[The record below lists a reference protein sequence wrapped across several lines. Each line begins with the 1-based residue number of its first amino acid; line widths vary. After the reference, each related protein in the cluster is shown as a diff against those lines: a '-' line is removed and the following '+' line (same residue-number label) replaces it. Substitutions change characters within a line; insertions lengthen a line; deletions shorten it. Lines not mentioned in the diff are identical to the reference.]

1 MQPYDQTEAL
11 LQHKPL
17 SYKSQKKKSQN
28 KPQTKHTDIFILLC
42 ETTKCCVCAN

>member
-17 SYKSQKKKSQN
+17 SYKSQNKKKKQN
-28 KPQTKHTDIFILLC
+28 SYF
-42 ETTKCCVCAN
+42 